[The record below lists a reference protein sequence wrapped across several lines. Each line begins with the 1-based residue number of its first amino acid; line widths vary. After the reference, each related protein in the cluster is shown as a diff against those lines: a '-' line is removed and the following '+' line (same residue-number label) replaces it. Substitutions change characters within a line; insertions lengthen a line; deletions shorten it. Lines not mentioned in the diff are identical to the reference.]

1 MDVSAVRRILL
12 VTVIAVI
19 KVPSRA
25 AAQDPVS
32 QVKKAGQALERAA
45 VKRQTDR
52 ATERFDPIF
61 KKYTKR
67 YFGIGTDWRWFKA

>member
-1 MDVSAVRRILL
+1 ML
-12 VTVIAVI
+12 
-19 KVPSRA
+19 P
-25 AAQDPVS
+25 AQTPVAKA
-32 QVKKAGQALERAA
+32 KKAGRALERAA

-67 YFGIGTDWRWFKA
+67 YFGVGTDWRCSRHREWPRAT